1 MVRRKR
7 RSFSPEFRQEAVRL
21 VKESGRPL
29 AQVAR
34 ELDVDRATLR
44 SWQRAL
50 EDGEPTAAAQP
61 LTEREELR
69 RLRRENA
76 RLKLEQEI
84 LKKAMAF
91 FANDGR

>member
-1 MVRRKR
+1 MASRKR
-7 RSFSPEFRQEAVRL
+7 RSFSAEFKQEAVRL

-34 ELDVDRATLR
+34 ELDLDKSVLR
-44 SWQRAL
+44 SWQQAM
-50 EDGEPTAAAQP
+50 EGEPAVAQR

>member
-1 MVRRKR
+1 MARRKR
-7 RSFSPEFRQEAVRL
+7 RSFTPEFKQEAVRL

-34 ELDVDRATLR
+34 ELDVDKTTLGAWKR
-44 SWQRAL
+44 EL
-50 EDGEPTAAAQP
+50 DGAGPAAQQV
-61 LTEREELR
+61 TEREELR

>member
-1 MVRRKR
+1 MARGKR
-7 RSFSPEFRQEAVRL
+7 RSYSPEFKQEAVRL
-21 VKESGRPL
+21 VRESGRPL
-29 AQVAR
+29 IQVAR
-34 ELDVDRATLR
+34 ELEVHKTTLR
-44 SWQRAL
+44 SWQREL
-50 EDGEPTAAAQP
+50 NGESSTAQQ

>member
-1 MVRRKR
+1 LGAWK
-7 RSFSPEFRQEAVRL
+7 
-21 VKESGRPL
+21 
-29 AQVAR
+29 R
-34 ELDVDRATLR
+34 ELEGA
-44 SWQRAL
+44 A
-50 EDGEPTAAAQP
+50 PAAQTV
-61 LTEREELR
+61 TEREELR

>member
-1 MVRRKR
+1 MARRKR
-7 RSFSPEFRQEAVRL
+7 RSFSPEFKAEAVRL

-34 ELDVDRATLR
+34 ELDVDKTTLGAWKRELEGAT
-44 SWQRAL
+44 
-50 EDGEPTAAAQP
+50 AQTV
-61 LTEREELR
+61 TEREELR

>member
-1 MVRRKR
+1 MARRKR
-7 RSFSPEFRQEAVRL
+7 RSFTPEFRQEAVRL

-34 ELDVDRATLR
+34 ELDIDKATLG
-44 SWQRAL
+44 SWKRQLVDA
-50 EDGEPTAAAQP
+50 PSAVQQV
-61 LTEREELR
+61 TEREELR